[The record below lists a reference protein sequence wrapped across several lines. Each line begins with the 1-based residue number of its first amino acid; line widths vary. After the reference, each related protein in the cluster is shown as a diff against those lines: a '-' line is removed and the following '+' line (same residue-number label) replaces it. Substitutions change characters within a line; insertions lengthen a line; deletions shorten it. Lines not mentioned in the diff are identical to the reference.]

1 MKTNRAPLLL
11 FGTLALILVAAI
23 WYVLRP
29 SESGLNPASSSTE
42 SPLKEEVPSASN
54 LIPSSPG
61 KQPDAAQRTDKKGVS
76 SPMPVPKTEIA
87 QWEYRIDE
95 ALRSQADHSAI
106 ALSLLSQVPAMP
118 GEGQTAAAQ
127 HIVNLIADKDY
138 LQVLP
143 YIKNPRM
150 ETGFQEII
158 VAESLN
164 RPDEVKLPVLLT
176 AARTPKH
183 PMAETAVS
191 VLSVLLDANHGT
203 DWSKWE
209 EAVNKALNKVTPT
222 PGSAAVA
229 ENSGPTPPPT
239 TENPTPSPT
248 PPTESPSPSPAP
260 APAPDNSN
268 P

>member
-1 MKTNRAPLLL
+1 MKTNRAPLFLFGILALLL
-11 FGTLALILVAAI
+11 FVAV

-29 SESGLNPASSSTE
+29 SESGLTPASLPGELVRQEGAPPVADPIPPEPGRQTAEPRKSE
-42 SPLKEEVPSASN
+42 KKPASA
-54 LIPSSPG
+54 
-61 KQPDAAQRTDKKGVS
+61 A
-76 SPMPVPKTEIA
+76 MPAPKTEIA

-127 HIVNLIADKDY
+127 HIVNLMADKDY

-143 YIKNPRM
+143 YIKNSRM
-150 ETGFQEII
+150 ESGFQEII

-191 VLSVLLDANHGT
+191 VLSVLLDANHGS

-209 EAVNKALNKVTPT
+209 EAVNKALNKLTPNAA
-222 PGSAAVA
+222 SAAAA
-229 ENSGPTPPPT
+229 ENPG
-239 TENPTPSPT
+239 
-248 PPTESPSPSPAP
+248 PAP
-260 APAPDNSN
+260 APPAAPAAENSN

>member
-1 MKTNRAPLLL
+1 MRTNRAPIFVLAAFAALLS
-11 FGTLALILVAAI
+11 VAI

-29 SESGLNPASSSTE
+29 ESSAPVISGGLDAVRSEPAPTLVE
-42 SPLKEEVPSASN
+42 PAPAPPVPAPGAKPAPPEVKAAAA
-54 LIPSSPG
+54 
-61 KQPDAAQRTDKKGVS
+61 KQPAPR
-76 SPMPVPKTEIA
+76 TEIA

-127 HIVNLIADKDY
+127 HIVNLISDRDY

-143 YIKNPRM
+143 YIKNSRM
-150 ETGFQEII
+150 ESGFQEII

-164 RPDEVKLPVLLT
+164 RPDEVKLPVLLA

-191 VLSVLLDANHGT
+191 VLSVLLDANHGS
-203 DWSKWE
+203 DWTKWE
-209 EAVNKALNKVTPT
+209 EAVNKALNKTAAN
-222 PGSAAVA
+222 GASAASA
-229 ENSGPTPPPT
+229 ETP
-239 TENPTPSPT
+239 
-248 PPTESPSPSPAP
+248 
-260 APAPDNSN
+260 
-268 P
+268 